1 MPDATMPAGTS
12 PVRPVDPVTLEIIRG
27 SLASTIR
34 DMELLMER
42 CAMSPFIKE
51 KKDYFVGVFD
61 TQGAHRRLPH
71 LGQRPGDAGGDL
83 QGVSARHHA
92 AGRRVLVQR
101 PVHLRRRRPAS
112 SGHGLRRAHLPR
124 GAGRRVL
131 HHLRALPGHRRIA
144 GGEHLAA
151 RDGDLPRGRARPARP
166 HRARGAAQ
174 RGGVP
179 DLPAQLAPARPRRG
193 GHARHDGV
201 VPPGRDAPRRAV
213 RALRGADRARGVRRV
228 HRPDGGAGARAV
240 PRARARGRV
249 VVSRLPRQRRRDAR
263 RARTGSSSPSTA
275 SGITCASTGRAPTT
289 RRAGRSTS

>member
-1 MPDATMPAGTS
+1 MPDATMPAGRARAAGRS
-12 PVRPVDPVTLEIIRG
+12 RHARDHPRQPRLDHSRHGAPDGAVRDVAVHQGEEG
-27 SLASTIR
+27 
-34 DMELLMER
+34 LLRRRVRHE
-42 CAMSPFIKE
+42 
-51 KKDYFVGVFD
+51 
-61 TQGAHRRLPH
+61 GAHRRLPH
-71 LGQRPGDAGGDL
+71 LGQRAGHAGGDL

-92 AGRRVLVQR
+92 AGRRLLVQR
-101 PVHLRRRRPAS
+101 PVHLRRRRPAP

-124 GAGRRVL
+124 GAARRVL
-131 HHLRALPGHRRIA
+131 HHLRALPGHRRTA

-166 HRARGAAQ
+166 HRARGTAQ

-193 GHARHDGV
+193 RHARHDGV

-213 RALRGADRARGVRRV
+213 HALRGPDRARGVRRV

-249 VVSRLPRQRRRDAR
+249 VVSRLPRQRRRGRGAPVPDRAHPRPR
-263 RARTGSSSPSTA
+263 RA
-275 SGITCASTGRAPTT
+275 ITCASTGRAPTT

>member
-61 TQGAHRRLPH
+61 TRGRIVACHISGSGPGMLDAIFRAYPLDTM
-71 LGQRPGDAGGDL
+71 RPGDVYWFNDPYISDGAV
-83 QGVSARHHA
+83 QHHQDMVFA
-92 AGRRVLVQR
+92 V
-101 PVHLRRRRPAS
+101 PD
-112 SGHGLRRAHLPR
+112 LPR
-124 GAGRRVL
+124 GPARRVL
-131 HHLRALPGHRRIA
+131 HDVRALPGHRRAA

-151 RDGDLPRGRARPARP
+151 RDGDLPRGRARPARA

-179 DLPAQLAPARPRRG
+179 DLPAQLADARPRRR

-201 VPPGRDAPRRAV
+201 VPPRGDAPRRAV
-213 RALRGADRARGVRRV
+213 HALRGAHRARGVRRV

-240 PRARARGRV
+240 PRPRARGRV
-249 VVSRLPRQRRRDAR
+249 VVSRLPRQRRRSGGAPVPDRARPRPR
-263 RARTGSSSPSTA
+263 RA
-275 SGITCASTGRAPTT
+275 ITCGSTGRAPTI
-289 RRAGRSTS
+289 RRAGPSTS